1 MLAQVDV
8 SIKYLSFFEN
18 DDEELERIKQVSSST
33 W

>member
-1 MLAQVDV
+1 MFAQVDV